1 MITTCKLGFRNSSF
15 LIWTVLT
22 FGFWLNCIHLQTFL
36 SVFTLFY
43 KIKYDLKVFTCHH
56 TFLRFLKVFNLKINF
71 VIHITYK
78 PKKKFQLFNRFLHFF
93 TNFYSFFEFL
103 RNFYIFRYFYL
114 QISTKVFEFLRIS
127 IIILRHFYFLAE
139 TKMKTCLHAVFL

>member
-78 PKKKFQLFNRFLHFF
+78 PKKKFSFL
-93 TNFYSFFEFL
+93 TDFY
-103 RNFYIFRYFYL
+103 
-114 QISTKVFEFLRIS
+114 TFLRIS
-127 IIILRHFYFLAE
+127 TASLNFYEISIFSDISIYKFLQKSLNFYE
-139 TKMKTCLHAVFL
+139 FLLSFLDIFTF